1 MNRQNTPPTNRFIRL
16 LARCACLVALLAT
29 LGLQACS
36 GQADYFRDENMDF
49 GAVRNVAV
57 MPLANLSKDNLASDR
72 VRDVF
77 ATMLMATGA
86 VYVLPYGEVASGI
99 ASAGITNPYNPTPD
113 EVVKF
118 AKIVKADAV
127 ITGVI
132 REYGEVRSGS
142 ASSVAISLSMQMIE
156 SQTGRIVWS
165 ASTTKGGIS
174 VSDRIFGGGGRP
186 LNDVTEQAV
195 NDILTKFF
203 E

>member
-1 MNRQNTPPTNRFIRL
+1 MMLRIVVCFMVGGL
-16 LARCACLVALLAT
+16 
-29 LGLQACS
+29 LQACS
-36 GQADYFRDENMDF
+36 HGGEYYRDSNMDF
-49 GAVRNVAV
+49 GAIRNVAV
-57 MPLANLSKDNLASDR
+57 MPLANLSKDNMAGDR

-77 ATMLMATGA
+77 STMLMATGG

-99 ASAGITNPYNPTPD
+99 ASAGISNPYNPTPE

-132 REYGEVRSGS
+132 REYGEVRTGS
-142 ASSVAISLSMQMIE
+142 ATAPAIALSMQLME
-156 SQTGRIVWS
+156 AQTGRTVWS
-165 ASTTKGGIS
+165 ASSTKGGIGIT
-174 VSDRIFGGGGRP
+174 DRLFGGGGRP

-195 NDILTKFF
+195 NDIITKFF